1 MDRVTASV
9 SKRKFLV
16 FLVFIILS
24 SSFLKKSLIED
35 ELPILTE
42 NIASK
47 IKLELMPRVVV
58 SSMLAD
64 DRYIQQ
70 WILLFYNSNGHFN
83 LNRENPNA
91 AMASMFGVAVLIVLP
106 CIWCWFLCS
115 WGIFFLVMVYV
126 ILR

>member
-24 SSFLKKSLIED
+24 SSFLLTNTIVSYSSKSILKKSLIED

-47 IKLELMPRVVV
+47 IKLELMPRVVA

-70 WILLFYNSNGHFN
+70 
-83 LNRENPNA
+83 
-91 AMASMFGVAVLIVLP
+91 
-106 CIWCWFLCS
+106 
-115 WGIFFLVMVYV
+115 
-126 ILR
+126 